1 MFGFVVVGLIINAK
15 ITTPYVAFAF
25 VFVSNISLCYDTFR
39 KRFKAM
45 KKIIFKYWKKYWKK
59 KINFLPNAEIR
70 KTLPESLF
78 WDICRDFLP
87 IEPEIS
93 AMLANM
99 LMISSISMLALAI
112 IVFFGEVFV
121 ASQDCCVTLVM

>member
-1 MFGFVVVGLIINAK
+1 
-15 ITTPYVAFAF
+15 
-25 VFVSNISLCYDTFR
+25 
-39 KRFKAM
+39 M